1 MVPKK
6 GTDVL
11 KQARRIFLEEMS
23 IALKSELGDS
33 RKAAKEITRWTGAS
47 DRTAKYWLSGA
58 RAPSGWQLVV
68 LAEHS
73 DAVLHA
79 VLRLSRR
86 NTFQVSVELNAVKA
100 ALKSAIILIDDL
112 TAP

>member
-33 RKAAKEITRWTGAS
+33 RKAAKEITKWTGAS

-73 DAVLHA
+73 DAVFHA

-100 ALKSAIILIDDL
+100 ALKSATILIDDL

>member
-23 IALKSELGDS
+23 VALKSELGDS
-33 RKAAKEITRWTGAS
+33 RKAAKEITKWTGAS

-58 RAPSGWQLVV
+58 RSPSGWQLVV

-73 DAVLHA
+73 DAVFRA
-79 VLRLSRR
+79 VLRLSHR
-86 NTFQVSVELNAVKA
+86 NAFQVSVELNAARA
-100 ALKSAIILIDDL
+100 ALKRATSLIDDL
-112 TAP
+112 SVP

>member
-6 GTDVL
+6 GTEVL
-11 KQARRIFLEEMS
+11 KQSRRIFLEEMS

-33 RKAAKEITRWTGAS
+33 RKAAKEITKWTGAS

-58 RAPSGWQLVV
+58 RAPSGWQLIV

-73 DAVLHA
+73 DAVFQA
-79 VLRLSRR
+79 FLRLSRR
-86 NTFQVSVELNAVKA
+86 NAFQVSVELNVAKA
-100 ALKSAIILIDDL
+100 ALKRATNLIDGL
-112 TAP
+112 SVP